1 MLSSGCWPLHFEKM
15 SRLLTTSRVLCGI
28 MDAGAT
34 HLYLPYAFSSAYE
47 YTLRIISGHWSSCSL
62 EIKTGHSISNPQPST
77 ILPLTSKTAY
87 VPRHCGW
94 ASEAIDSAD
103 RSLCRE
109 RWGVTWVL
117 EFSGSVMRVTSSTVE
132 KDPGSRLK
140 LLVLQLQQFFWD
152 ASRLKP
158 WSESFLLLLNLDPF
172 IEFEVGHF
180 RTRRITL
187 SVRGRAH
194 KDSWRAPC
202 WVLETARL
210 QTIYVL
216 SVQFRG
222 SMTRQSCFKD
232 LSKHGILGSVTET

>member
-1 MLSSGCWPLHFEKM
+1 MSTLCASFLDIGPLAVLKSKRAIQSQTRNLRPSFHWPPKLSMFQDTAVELLKRSTQRIEVCVGNAGEWPR
-15 SRLLTTSRVLCGI
+15 S
-28 MDAGAT
+28 
-34 HLYLPYAFSSAYE
+34 
-47 YTLRIISGHWSSCSL
+47 WSSQARWWGS
-62 EIKTGHSISNPQPST
+62 PQA
-77 ILPLTSKTAY
+77 PLK
-87 VPRHCGW
+87 RIQDLG
-94 ASEAIDSAD
+94 
-103 RSLCRE
+103 
-109 RWGVTWVL
+109 
-117 EFSGSVMRVTSSTVE
+117 
-132 KDPGSRLK
+132 LK